1 MILFDPLRPSTCGAV
16 LAVLLLLSGCGLFQE
31 RDAPTEAAA
40 PPPPAPVAQSF
51 PGTAAA
57 RSAADLDATTAAE
70 RAAALGTG
78 PVAGQE
84 LGRVRV
90 SLGAPA
96 EQGFW
101 LKSPLV
107 TDIRRGSVT
116 LPGGPTVAVEL
127 RPGEGAAQLS
137 LAAFRALDLP
147 LTGLPEVTVTAN

>member
-1 MILFDPLRPSTCGAV
+1 MILAAL
-16 LAVLLLLSGCGLFQE
+16 LAAGLILSGCGLFQG
-31 RDAPTEAAA
+31 RDAPAESAAA
-40 PPPPAPVAQSF
+40 ERVSVTPPAPVAQRL

-57 RSAADLDATTAAE
+57 RSAADLDTTTAAE
-70 RAAALGTG
+70 RAAALGAG

-90 SLGAPA
+90 SLGSPA

-107 TDIRRGSVT
+107 ADVRQGSVT

-137 LAAFRALDLP
+137 LAAFRALGLP
-147 LTGLPEVTVTAN
+147 LTGLPEVIVTAN

>member
-1 MILFDPLRPSTCGAV
+1 MILFHPFRHMIPCAL
-16 LAVLLLLSGCGLFQE
+16 LAAGLLLSGCGLFQG
-31 RDAPTEAAA
+31 RDAPADSVAA
-40 PPPPAPVAQSF
+40 PPPAPVAQSF

-57 RSAADLDATTAAE
+57 RSAAELDPTTEAE
-70 RAAALGTG
+70 RAAALGAG
-78 PVAGQE
+78 PVAGRE

-90 SLGAPA
+90 SLGSPA

-107 TDIRRGSVT
+107 ADVGQGSVT

-137 LAAFRALDLP
+137 LAAFRALGLP
-147 LTGLPEVTVTAN
+147 LTGLPEVIVTAN